1 MVKMIQPGLMTPYM
15 VGMDSCTAEVLGL
28 VREGEQYLLMIRYYE
43 LNEQDERVLVRRLF
57 QRDRYTIEGLYRDAG
72 GTI

>member
-1 MVKMIQPGLMTPYM
+1 MIPSGTNVPFIPGGL
-15 VGMDSCTAEVLGL
+15 DSNVAEVLGL
-28 VREGEQYLLMIRYYE
+28 VRDDEQYLLMIRYYE
-43 LNEQDERVLVRRLF
+43 LNDEGQNVLVRRLF